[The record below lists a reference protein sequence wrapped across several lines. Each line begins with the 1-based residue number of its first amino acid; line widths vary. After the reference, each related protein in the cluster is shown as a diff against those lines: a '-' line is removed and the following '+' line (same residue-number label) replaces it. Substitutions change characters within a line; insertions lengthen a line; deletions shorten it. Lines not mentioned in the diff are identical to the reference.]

1 MEAFIG
7 VRSGSSGTVVEAT
20 DVVVMAASI
29 QNATATATGGG
40 GGVLTVA
47 ALRATTNIASTVQA
61 VVATTVTAS
70 GAVTVQA
77 GQTANA
83 DSTVIVGA
91 VALGVGTGAE
101 ARSTV
106 GGLVAAR
113 VGPGATV
120 SAGGELT
127 VSADTAARSHAKAEG
142 GSGGG
147 VGINVMLGDATT
159 SVVTSASIGDGSRVL
174 RAAGITMWARR
185 GGITGL
191 AETTLGEILVVGV
204 GFVDGSGGRGDAT
217 DSGGVTA
224 AVGDNAELTA
234 TGGVVDVSA
243 SSVTLTKG
251 VARGFSVSLVTSV
264 VVPVTHATHSAT
276 TAAAVGA
283 NTAVTAASLAVTA
296 SATTNVRVEALTVG
310 VSLAGGAGSDAQA
323 QSSGLTEA
331 RVGPAFGTTV
341 AATRGVNV
349 TGAVTIRAAVAQTAE
364 AEARSGAGGAIGIGG
379 LTVRAF
385 VDGSTRAFVG
395 NGARVQA
402 GSLTI
407 EVTGV
412 TGTSAVRTATSNS
425 TVGSVGL
432 VGGAGSSSTSRI
444 SGSLDAFIGDGATV
458 VVAGAVIVRSTGT
471 ATATADARGG
481 TAAAIGIAAFF
492 ASASIA
498 PVSGTDMGTRAWVG
512 ANSNVVAGGAL
523 VVSANAIDR
532 ATATLLAVAVT
543 LGGGAGGSATATV
556 DSDVEAFIG
565 VRSGSSGTVVEATDV
580 VVMAASI
587 QNATA
592 TATGGGGGVLTV
604 AALRATTNIASTV
617 QAVVA
622 TTVTASGAVT
632 VQAGQTANADSTV
645 IVGAVALGV
654 GTGAEARSTVGG
666 LVAARVGP
674 GATVSAGGELTV
686 SADTAARSHAK
697 AEGGSGGG
705 VGINVMLGD
714 ATTSV
719 VTSASIGDGSR
730 VLRAAGITMW
740 ARRGGITGL
749 AETTLGEILVVG
761 VGFVDGSGGRGDATD
776 SGGVTAAVGDN
787 AELTA
792 TGGVVDVSASSV
804 TLTKGVARGF
814 SVSLVTSVVVPVT
827 HATHSATT
835 AAAVGANTA
844 VTAASLA
851 VTASAT
857 TNVRVEA
864 LTVGVSL
871 AGGAGS
877 DAQAQ
882 SSGLT
887 EARVGPAFGTTV
899 AATRGVNVTGAV
911 TIRAAVAQTAE
922 AEARSGAGGAIG
934 IGGLTVRAFVDGST
948 RAFVGNGARVQAGS
962 LTIEV
967 RGVSGDIR
975 HSHGDI

>member
-1 MEAFIG
+1 M
-7 VRSGSSGTVVEAT
+7 
-20 DVVVMAASI
+20 
-29 QNATATATGGG
+29 
-40 GGVLTVA
+40 
-47 ALRATTNIASTVQA
+47 
-61 VVATTVTAS
+61 VTY
-70 GAVTVQA
+70 
-77 GQTANA
+77 
-83 DSTVIVGA
+83 
-91 VALGVGTGAE
+91 
-101 ARSTV
+101 
-106 GGLVAAR
+106 
-113 VGPGATV
+113 
-120 SAGGELT
+120 
-127 VSADTAARSHAKAEG
+127 
-142 GSGGG
+142 
-147 VGINVMLGDATT
+147 
-159 SVVTSASIGDGSRVL
+159 
-174 RAAGITMWARR
+174 
-185 GGITGL
+185 
-191 AETTLGEILVVGV
+191 
-204 GFVDGSGGRGDAT
+204 
-217 DSGGVTA
+217 
-224 AVGDNAELTA
+224 
-234 TGGVVDVSA
+234 
-243 SSVTLTKG
+243 
-251 VARGFSVSLVTSV
+251 
-264 VVPVTHATHSAT
+264 
-276 TAAAVGA
+276 
-283 NTAVTAASLAVTA
+283 
-296 SATTNVRVEALTVG
+296 
-310 VSLAGGAGSDAQA
+310 
-323 QSSGLTEA
+323 
-331 RVGPAFGTTV
+331 
-341 AATRGVNV
+341 
-349 TGAVTIRAAVAQTAE
+349 
-364 AEARSGAGGAIGIGG
+364 AI
-379 LTVRAF
+379 
-385 VDGSTRAFVG
+385 
-395 NGARVQA
+395 
-402 GSLTI
+402 
-407 EVTGV
+407 
-412 TGTSAVRTATSNS
+412 RTATSNS

-967 RGVSGDIR
+967 TGVTGTSAARTATSNSTVGSVGLVGGAGSSSTSRISGSLDAFIGTTATVVVTGAVIVRSTGTATATADARGGSGGLLNVERVLCDGHDQTGPRQRQR
-975 HSHGDI
+975 HGNTGVDRWRCQRVGWFAAGSGAYDRHRHGHLAGRVGGASRRRGRRKGHGDDRQRR